1 MLSVSLYRRSVY
13 LFMCCETDSAL
24 IFDRNKKIN
33 EGMSEEEAW
42 RLFQQLVDALV
53 HMAGLGILGVDK
65 LCVF

>member
-1 MLSVSLYRRSVY
+1 M
-13 LFMCCETDSAL
+13 FMCCETDSAL

-53 HMAGLGILGVDK
+53 HMAGVGIVGVDK